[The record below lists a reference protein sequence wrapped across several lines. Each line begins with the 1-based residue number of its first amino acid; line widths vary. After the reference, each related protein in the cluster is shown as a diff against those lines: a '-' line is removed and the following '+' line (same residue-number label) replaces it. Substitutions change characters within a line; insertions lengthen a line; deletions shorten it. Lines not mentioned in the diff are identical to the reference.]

1 MREREKGQLGG
12 WEKCDLFICNVNV
25 LLVPTLFNCVGR
37 MIYMK
42 ENYNN
47 KIAPFKFDPVLAR
60 NIPADVKVS
69 ASIRLVGKC
78 QLKYVSP
85 EDDAGQCCVCRC
97 NETL

>member
-1 MREREKGQLGG
+1 M
-12 WEKCDLFICNVNV
+12 
-25 LLVPTLFNCVGR
+25 FNCVGR